1 LFENTESMIERI
13 EKKNCRLREKR
24 GENERQKKEKK
35 RKKSK
40 KKYSSLLSHLSSLI
54 RSHFFFSR
62 EFDHTTTR
70 VNNIVKE

>member
-13 EKKNCRLREKR
+13 EKKNCRLREKS

-35 RKKSK
+35 RKKS

-62 EFDHTTTR
+62 EFDHATTR